1 MKTVVSVF
9 SIASARVFAL
19 NTLSPPPFPPL
30 APLLDREQPLW
41 ALQARDGGCVARGRL
56 KNGRDQCT
64 VSQPPFHPP
73 THPPTPVAPPVAVR
87 FKDEAPPSPSE
98 ADASPPPSPSS
109 SSDTSDDAP
118 PPRVL
123 SSTEAS
129 AQGDALDADPR
140 FVLALDFVAAA
151 MRSRAL
157 PEAPQRWTVD
167 SLASDLVSC
176 DAGPGTVLATLHTA
190 LIRGASPRAP
200 VDGAKWPANVAE
212 RLKRAA
218 ALDGDAV
225 ADGVPPTLLVAKR
238 APVAYATATAME
250 RVAFLLAL
258 CEVVA
263 MRLWPALETAARS
276 EATTTRAKRGRP
288 AASSS
293 DDDTDASDDDT
304 TPLPTPPLASLL
316 RRTPLG
322 VDAAGGAFFFFDW
335 GAHGVRLCRARPPS
349 VKDVAS
355 ATAAKRDAGALAPSA
370 WETIARDGDGVRVAA
385 AKLARSRLAADRA
398 LAMLLQRAALAADR
412 ADEAARVA
420 DRLARAGLEVTPS
433 KLAAAVAAGPGLAVE
448 RARRTATKRVDY
460 TFSGLD
466 AAVRET
472 TRRGGGTGDSDSD
485 VGRRR
490 RGPSPTRFETGAA
503 AARAG
508 LRRGRSA
515 YDTVGPAAPDV
526 GRLERA
532 ARAAAKKA
540 RRERRDPAAQE
551 AASVDDDGEE
561 EEDGDADNGVHMVQD
576 EGGEGVGGTVV
587 VEEGGGGDAWV

>member
-1 MKTVVSVF
+1 MLT
-9 SIASARVFAL
+9 SA
-19 NTLSPPPFPPL
+19 
-30 APLLDREQPLW
+30 
-41 ALQARDGGCVARGRL
+41 
-56 KNGRDQCT
+56 
-64 VSQPPFHPP
+64 
-73 THPPTPVAPPVAVR
+73 
-87 FKDEAPPSPSE
+87 
-98 ADASPPPSPSS
+98 
-109 SSDTSDDAP
+109 
-118 PPRVL
+118 
-123 SSTEAS
+123 EAS
-129 AQGDALDADPR
+129 AQADALDADPR

-151 MRSRAL
+151 MRARAL

-167 SLASDLVSC
+167 SVASDLVSC
-176 DAGPGTVLATLHTA
+176 DAGPGTLLATLHTA

-200 VDGAKWPANVAE
+200 VDGATWPANVAE

-238 APVAYATATAME
+238 ATFAYATVTAEE
-250 RVAFLLAL
+250 RAAFLLAL

-263 MRLWPALETAARS
+263 GRLWPALETAARA

-293 DDDTDASDDDT
+293 DNDSDDSDDDIK
-304 TPLPTPPLASLL
+304 PLPTPPLASLL

-322 VDAAGGAFFFFDW
+322 VDSAGASFFFFDW

-370 WETIARDGDGVRVAA
+370 WETVARDGDDVRVAA
-385 AKLARSRLAADRA
+385 AKLARSRLTADRE
-398 LAMLLQRAALAADR
+398 LAMLLQRAALTADR
-412 ADEAARVA
+412 AEEAARVA
-420 DRLARAGLEVTPS
+420 DRLARAGLKVTPS

-466 AAVRET
+466 AAVREA
-472 TRRGGGTGDSDSD
+472 TRRGGGGTGDSDSD

-540 RRERRDPAAQE
+540 RRERRDQQAAQE
-551 AASVDDDGEE
+551 AASVDDGDDEGECD
-561 EEDGDADNGVHMVQD
+561 DGDANNGVPMLLD
-576 EGGEGVGGTVV
+576 EGGEGGGVTVV